1 MTTPPASGNSPTS
14 GNFPASVTAPTGAA
28 RPWKVV
34 VIGAGI
40 AGLTCARRLA
50 AFARAGRR
58 PLDLTVL
65 EAAGRPGGV
74 ILTEHQDDFLVEGGP
89 DCFIS
94 EKPWAVELCG
104 ELGLADDIVGTN
116 PACRRS
122 FVLRRGRLVAI
133 PEGYQMLA
141 PTRLLPFATSSILS
155 LGGKLRVACD
165 LVLPRGPEVADE
177 SLASFVRRRFGDEA
191 LERMAQPLIAGIYNA
206 DPERLSVRA
215 TFPRFLDLERE
226 RRSVILGLLAA
237 RRRSPAAARGT
248 SGARYSLFVT
258 LRGGLTTMVDRLV
271 KDLPAGSLRLRTP
284 AAAIERAPATAVE
297 RAPAGA
303 VERAPGGRWTVTT
316 EAGDRIL
323 ADAVVLAMP
332 AGAAARLV
340 RPVDGGLAD
349 DLASIRYGTAATVTL
364 AYRRG
369 DVRCNLDG
377 FGFVVPRAEKRSL
390 VACTFSSV
398 KFPDRAPAG
407 AVLLR
412 AFMGG
417 PAVEEGDP
425 ERLEREAREQLLD
438 ILGIE
443 AEPLLAKTYVWAK
456 AMAQYEVGHLD
467 KVSAIEARLDA
478 LPGLALAGNG
488 LRGVGV
494 PDCVRSGDRAAE
506 RLTQEVTTS

>member
-1 MTTPPASGNSPTS
+1 MTTLPGSGNSPAS
-14 GNFPASVTAPTGAA
+14 VASPASA
-28 RPWKVV
+28 RAWKVV

-58 PLDLTVL
+58 PLELTIL

-94 EKPWAVELCG
+94 EKPWALELCG

-122 FVLRRGRLVAI
+122 FVLRQGRLVVI
-133 PEGYQMLA
+133 PEGFQMLA

-155 LGGKLRVACD
+155 LRGKLRVACD
-165 LVLPRGPEVADE
+165 LVLPRGPEVSDE

-191 LERMAQPLIAGIYNA
+191 LERLAQPLVAGIYNA

-215 TFPRFLDLERE
+215 TFPRFLDLERA
-226 RRSVILGLLAA
+226 RRSVILGLLHA
-237 RRRSPAAARGT
+237 RRRAPAAGRGT

-258 LRGGLTTMVDRLV
+258 LRSGLTTMVDRLV

-284 AAAIERAPATAVE
+284 AAAVE
-297 RAPAGA
+297 RAPVDA
-303 VERAPGGRWTVTT
+303 VERRPAGRWAVTT
-316 EAGDRIL
+316 EAGDRIP

-332 AGAAARLV
+332 AAAAARLV

-349 DLASIRYGTAATVTL
+349 DLASIPYGTSATVSL
-364 AYRRG
+364 AYRRS
-369 DVRCNLDG
+369 DVRRNLDG

-390 VACTFSSV
+390 IACTFSSV
-398 KFPDRAPAG
+398 KFPNRAPAG

-443 AEPLLAKTYVWAK
+443 AKPLLARTCIWAK
-456 AMAQYEVGHLD
+456 AMAQYKVGHLD
-467 KVSAIEARLDA
+467 KVNAIEARLEV
-478 LPGLALAGNG
+478 LPGLGLAGNG